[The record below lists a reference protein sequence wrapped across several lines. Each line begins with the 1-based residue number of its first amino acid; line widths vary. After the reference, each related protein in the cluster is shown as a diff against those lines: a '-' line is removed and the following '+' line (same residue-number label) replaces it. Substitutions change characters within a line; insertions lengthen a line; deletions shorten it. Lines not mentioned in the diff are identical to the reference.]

1 MYIYIYLWKS
11 DRSIIF
17 NFPFGILGRF
27 LAVWTSH
34 VATQSWVGIVYPKTP
49 WIFSFPFLCVQG
61 FVLRVN
67 PLKFNSPTQQMVGF
81 GRFFCAGGKVEN
93 DGELFKQIFQVVGY
107 NPGSNP
113 SIRQLTQ
120 EATVVEVGSFKGSPG
135 NSINA
140 LKGLLGSLKAWRL
153 GVEKSNLP

>member
-1 MYIYIYLWKS
+1 
-11 DRSIIF
+11 
-17 NFPFGILGRF
+17 
-27 LAVWTSH
+27 
-34 VATQSWVGIVYPKTP
+34 
-49 WIFSFPFLCVQG
+49 
-61 FVLRVN
+61 
-67 PLKFNSPTQQMVGF
+67 MVGF

-93 DGELFKQIFQVVGY
+93 DGELFKQISQVVGY

-140 LKGLLGSLKAWRL
+140 LKGLLALRNQTYPKNPDRSYGNTRPS
-153 GVEKSNLP
+153 